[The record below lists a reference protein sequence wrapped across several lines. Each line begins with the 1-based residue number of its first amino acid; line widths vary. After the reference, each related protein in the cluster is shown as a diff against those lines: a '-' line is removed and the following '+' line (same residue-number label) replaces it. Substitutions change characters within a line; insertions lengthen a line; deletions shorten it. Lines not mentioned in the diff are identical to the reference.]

1 MTQKS
6 KEGRNV
12 PNLRFP
18 GFGYEWTQTTLEA
31 CSESL
36 EYGMNSAAMTFDGKN
51 KYIRITD
58 IDEAS
63 SKYNPDVPV
72 SPEGDLEDKYL
83 VKENDILF
91 ARTGASTGKSY
102 LYNINDGKLYF
113 AGFLIKV
120 KVNHLNNANFI
131 FNQTKTDHYQRWV
144 TVMSMRSGQPG
155 INSKEYASFKFWV
168 PSKSEQDKIASFFT
182 IIDKRIEAQSKII
195 EDYKLLKKGL
205 MQKIF
210 KQKIRFKDKDG
221 QELHEWEIKKLSNLC
236 ERVSRK
242 NKEDNKNVLTI
253 SAQLGLINQEEYFN
267 TSVSAKNVTGYYLL
281 EKNEFAYNKSYS
293 KGYPMGAVKR
303 LKKYEKG
310 VVSTL
315 YICFE
320 FNAEVSL
327 EFMEQYFESGFHNH
341 ELSKVAQEGARNH
354 GLLNI
359 AVGDFFATK
368 LLLPSKQE
376 QQKIASTLSAIDDK
390 IELETKLL
398 EQFKTQK
405 QYFLQNLFI

>member
-1 MTQKS
+1 MY
-6 KEGRNV
+6 KEVIHEVINRTNLNRNGLLFSNGDEILLPSAGEDPLDIGSASALTISNVAIGRTINI
-12 PNLRFP
+12 LRP
-18 GFGYEWTQTTLEA
+18 KI
-31 CSESL
+31 ESL
-36 EYGMNSAAMTFDGKN
+36 YSQIFVSYYINQKLKKKISSLAKGVSISNVYNSDLK
-51 KYIRITD
+51 KLSITL
-58 IDEAS
+58 
-63 SKYNPDVPV
+63 PP
-72 SPEGDLEDKYL
+72 L
-83 VKENDILF
+83 
-91 ARTGASTGKSY
+91 
-102 LYNINDGKLYF
+102 
-113 AGFLIKV
+113 
-120 KVNHLNNANFI
+120 
-131 FNQTKTDHYQRWV
+131 
-144 TVMSMRSGQPG
+144 
-155 INSKEYASFKFWV
+155 
-168 PSKSEQDKIASFFT
+168 SEQNRIAEFLSLLAE
-182 IIDKRIEAQSKII
+182 RIQAQSKII

-205 MQKIF
+205 MKKIF

-376 QQKIASTLSAIDDK
+376 QQKIALALSAVDKK
-390 IELETKLL
+390 IELETSLL